1 MKQNTT
7 QRKNRVSCIEPK
19 QNTIGKAFQNALQ
32 SFYENIVLSNQRP
45 AWRKHNFTELTD
57 FVPIE
62 NLEMLSY
69 NQVDQVQVDQFRAS
83 YFEDQN
89 ITLKDAGFSSK
100 SDGNYTL
107 EQLSLQHNKIASNSD
122 VKEDLVFL
130 GKTDRLVWQP
140 TANLQTIFEFQLRPY
155 KFCFSFNL

>member
-1 MKQNTT
+1 MKTFDHLKESKCLSDRQNLKTKVAFLSLSENEIAAEQEFYLGSPPWAQTPLLTPQMYNTRFPRGLGHWPALAVAFLKALIHARQYAEQNMKQNTT

-45 AWRKHNFTELTD
+45 AWRKHNFTEVTD

-69 NQVDQVQVDQFRAS
+69 N
-83 YFEDQN
+83 
-89 ITLKDAGFSSK
+89 
-100 SDGNYTL
+100 
-107 EQLSLQHNKIASNSD
+107 
-122 VKEDLVFL
+122 
-130 GKTDRLVWQP
+130 
-140 TANLQTIFEFQLRPY
+140 
-155 KFCFSFNL
+155 